1 MKNKKDY
8 QIGEIFVHDG
18 KQYKVSHVKEYKS
31 CKGCAFVGK
40 NNMCTLDAKNDDVPE
55 CMGVSRSDGL
65 NVIFKPVK
73 TNTNE
78 FSGYEAVENIAENMA
93 ISVYPQDALD
103 SIPRQALKETIRKA
117 YAMGFVDGWRVRDV
131 IDK

>member
-8 QIGEIFVHDG
+8 QIGETFVHDG

-40 NNMCTLDAKNDDVPE
+40 NNTCTLDANNNDVPE
-55 CMGVSRSDGL
+55 CLGGSRSDGL
-65 NVIFKPVK
+65 NVIFKQVKPVL
-73 TNTNE
+73 NE
-78 FSGYEAVENIAENMA
+78 LSGYEAVENIAENMA

-103 SIPRQALKETIRKA
+103 SIPHQALRETIRKA
-117 YAMGFVDGWRVRDV
+117 YADGFVDGWRVRDV